1 MKKLNLSG
9 YVLTLLFPIMLF
21 LSYKGEQTLSYLIML
36 FFLLSMLF
44 KKNRERFKSL
54 IDGGMASGLL
64 FFIVF
69 PFVISIFSGGIVSRV
84 DSIHYLYWII
94 FFPLVFYINTEKK
107 LWTFIK
113 SFLIGGT
120 ISLIITLGIFI
131 KNYDEWAHPQGLVF
145 PRIYFELQTQDF
157 ANIMSILLLF
167 LISFILFYR
176 NENRKKNISIKL
188 LLSAI
193 FVLDLFII
201 IVNR

>member
-1 MKKLNLSG
+1 MFQKYLLYVKIYKIKFFKTNRNRSLNMKKLNLSG

-94 FFPLVFYINTEKK
+94 FFPLVF
-107 LWTFIK
+107 
-113 SFLIGGT
+113 
-120 ISLIITLGIFI
+120 
-131 KNYDEWAHPQGLVF
+131 
-145 PRIYFELQTQDF
+145 
-157 ANIMSILLLF
+157 
-167 LISFILFYR
+167 
-176 NENRKKNISIKL
+176 
-188 LLSAI
+188 
-193 FVLDLFII
+193 
-201 IVNR
+201 